1 MIVTNNKKLFDRAK
15 YFRNLCFNNKTRF
28 KHDDLGF
35 NFRFTGIQADIG
47 LAQMTRVNDL
57 IKKKIQIADHYIN
70 EFKNQNY
77 FNYVKNK
84 VWAFNTYWMFGIVI
98 QNKKITANK
107 FINLLKKENIEARP
121 FFYGLHNQP
130 VLKKLYKFKH
140 HCPNTDLISKYGL
153 YLPTGYNL
161 NKKKIKVIS
170 KKVLKLFK
178 KL

>member
-1 MIVTNNKKLFDRAK
+1 
-15 YFRNLCFNNKTRF
+15 
-28 KHDDLGF
+28 
-35 NFRFTGIQADIG
+35 
-47 LAQMTRVNDL
+47 
-57 IKKKIQIADHYIN
+57 
-70 EFKNQNY
+70 
-77 FNYVKNK
+77 
-84 VWAFNTYWMFGIVI
+84 MFGIVI
-98 QNKKITANK
+98 QNKKITASK
-107 FINLLKKENIEARP
+107 FINLLKKENIETRP

-130 VLKKLYKFKH
+130 VLKKLYKSKH